1 MLHSTLSNLS
11 HVCHGQPEAEN
22 FLYLVFLDDSFI
34 SPRISLFFGCQDS
47 PEVSPLIHN
56 LFREVLQSTQTF
68 LSKVSINAWW
78 MASQFLE
85 MTCVASECYF
95 QK

>member
-11 HVCHGQPEAEN
+11 HVCHRQPEAKN
-22 FLYLVFLDDSFI
+22 FLYLIFLDDSFI
-34 SPRISLFFGCQDS
+34 SPRIPLFFGCQDS

-85 MTCVASECYF
+85 
-95 QK
+95 